1 MAHQPF
7 GGSFYIIPNRALH
20 WHCPRPKWFHHG
32 HLSHFV
38 HEAHLKF
45 HTKEFE
51 DKKFMAQFNQ
61 SVAELF

>member
-7 GGSFYIIPNRALH
+7 GGHFTSFQIGLLIDTVQDPSG
-20 WHCPRPKWFHHG
+20 FHHG

-51 DKKFMAQFNQ
+51 DKKFMVQFNQ